1 MIVSRHL
8 LSLGVFVVGACLCR
22 AAAAVEPAATA
33 RRPFGPKP
41 AVIPGTIEAEHF
53 DLGGE
58 GQAYHDRTDRNEG
71 AAYREPTGVDIE
83 KRADASNGHGIGWT
97 RQGEWLVYAVEVAKP
112 GTYSLEIPV
121 ASQGPGG
128 VFHVEFD
135 GVDVTGPLQVPDT
148 GGWDRLQVIGRDG
161 ITLRAGAARM
171 RLVMDAD
178 GAVPSVADIDCL
190 RFSVAGDKAAAAD

>member
-1 MIVSRHL
+1 MLARFPALLLAVIVA
-8 LSLGVFVVGACLCR
+8 GAWLCR
-22 AAAAVEPAATA
+22 DAAAAEAPATGTQPFGGKPAA
-33 RRPFGPKP
+33 
-41 AVIPGTIEAEHF
+41 IPGTIEAEHF

-58 GQAYHDRTDRNEG
+58 GQAYHDLTDRNQG

-83 KRADASNGHGIGWT
+83 KRADASNGHGVGWT
-97 RQGEWLVYAVEVAKP
+97 RTGEWLVYSVEVAKP
-112 GTYSLEIPV
+112 GTYRLEIPV
-121 ASQGPGG
+121 ASKGPGG

-148 GGWDRLQVIGRDG
+148 GGWDRLQVIGTSG
-161 ITLRAGAARM
+161 IKLRAGPARL

-190 RFSVAGDKAAAAD
+190 RFSAAAEAAAD

>member
-1 MIVSRHL
+1 
-8 LSLGVFVVGACLCR
+8 
-22 AAAAVEPAATA
+22 
-33 RRPFGPKP
+33 
-41 AVIPGTIEAEHF
+41 
-53 DLGGE
+53 
-58 GQAYHDRTDRNEG
+58 
-71 AAYREPTGVDIE
+71 
-83 KRADASNGHGIGWT
+83 
-97 RQGEWLVYAVEVAKP
+97 
-112 GTYSLEIPV
+112 
-121 ASQGPGG
+121 